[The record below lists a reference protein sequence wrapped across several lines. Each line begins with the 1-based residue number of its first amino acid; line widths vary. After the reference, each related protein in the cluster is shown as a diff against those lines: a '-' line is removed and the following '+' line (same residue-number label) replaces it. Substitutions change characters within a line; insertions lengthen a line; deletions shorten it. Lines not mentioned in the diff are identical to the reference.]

1 MEFLANYGLFTLKLL
16 TVIIGLLALLVG
28 IVAITK
34 KMQPKVSL
42 ESLSDDYESL
52 QSSMRKVVD
61 PDHKISKKE
70 RKESHKKKKE
80 RASLFVIDFD
90 GDIKASQAD
99 QLRKAVTAVLS
110 VATKKDQVVIRLNSP
125 GGAVNGYGLAAS
137 QLQRIKDKQ
146 IPLTACIDKIA
157 ASGGYLMACV
167 ANQIIAAPFAIIGS
181 IGVIAQLPNFHKWLK
196 KHDIDFELLTAGEFK
211 RTLTVFGENTEK
223 GREKFQQDLEQIH
236 TAFRNY
242 VMLNRNAV
250 NIDEVATGEHW
261 LAIDAFN
268 YKLIDAL
275 KTSDDYL
282 TSQMKDYNIYRVMV
296 HKTPSFMEKIF
307 KPVANMLQPW
317 S

>member
-1 MEFLANYGLFTLKLL
+1 MEFLANYGLFVLKLL
-16 TVIIGLLALLVG
+16 TLVIFLLILFVG
-28 IVAITK
+28 IFAIGK
-34 KMQPKVSL
+34 KLQPKVSL
-42 ESLSDDYESL
+42 ESLSDEYDDL
-52 QSSMRKVVD
+52 QSSMRKVVT
-61 PDHKISKKE
+61 PDHKVSRKEKKEHHKRKKE
-70 RKESHKKKKE
+70 RP
-80 RASLFVIDFD
+80 ALFVIDFD
-90 GDIKASQAD
+90 GDIKASQAE
-99 QLRKAVTAVLS
+99 QLKQAVTAVLS
-110 VATKKDQVVIRLNSP
+110 VATNKDQVVIRLNSP

-137 QLQRIKDKQ
+137 QLQRIRDKQ

-223 GREKFQQDLEQIH
+223 GREKFQQDLEHIH
-236 TAFRNY
+236 VAFRNY
-242 VMLNRNAV
+242 VMGHRNMI

-261 LAIDAFN
+261 LAVDAYN
-268 YKLIDAL
+268 YKLIDSL

-282 TSQMKDYNIYRVMV
+282 ISQMSDYNLYKVKV
-296 HKTPSFMEKIF
+296 HRAPSFMEKLF
-307 KPVANMLQPW
+307 KPVASMLQPW